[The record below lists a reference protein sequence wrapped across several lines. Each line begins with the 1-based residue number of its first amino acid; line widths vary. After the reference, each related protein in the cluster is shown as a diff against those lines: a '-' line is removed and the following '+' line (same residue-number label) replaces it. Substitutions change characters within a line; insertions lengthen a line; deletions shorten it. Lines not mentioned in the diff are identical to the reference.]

1 VSDGFPAEALRRVA
15 GEGLRYV
22 GAGGIAFVVDFAVY
36 VALIRVGE
44 VDYLVAAPIGFA
56 AGLAAI
62 YGLSVRWVFRE
73 RRVSD
78 RRVEF
83 TLFAAIGIAGMGLN
97 QLIVYSGVE
106 WVGLSFEAAKLASA
120 MLMFC
125 FNFGARKILLFS
137 RP

>member
-1 VSDGFPAEALRRVA
+1 MSGGLPAQALRRVA

-22 GAGGIAFVVDFAVY
+22 GAGGTAFLVDFAVY
-36 VALIRVGE
+36 VALIRVAE

-73 RRVSD
+73 RRIAD
-78 RRVEF
+78 RKLEF
-83 TLFAAIGIAGMGLN
+83 VLFAVIGFAGMALN
-97 QLIVYSGVE
+97 QLVVFSGVD
-106 WVGLSFEAAKLASA
+106 WAGLSFEAAKVVSA
-120 MLMFC
+120 ALVFC

-137 RP
+137 GP